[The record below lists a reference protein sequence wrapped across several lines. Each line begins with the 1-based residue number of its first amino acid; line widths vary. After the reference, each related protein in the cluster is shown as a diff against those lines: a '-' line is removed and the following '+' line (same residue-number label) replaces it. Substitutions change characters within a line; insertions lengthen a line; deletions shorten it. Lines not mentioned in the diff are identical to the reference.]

1 MNIRSCLNVDRV
13 RKRNNLQTLLEVP
26 LDQRITGKEW
36 KWLETNELD
45 EVEGLIKDAV
55 VLLEKAVK
63 SVVELRDITRARSYP
78 EEEVLEEVKKS
89 LRDIIDPGDIEKI
102 WRNERKEPNT
112 I

>member
-1 MNIRSCLNVDRV
+1 MDLAESEKIRELG
-13 RKRNNLQTLLEVP
+13 
-26 LDQRITGKEW
+26 IEW
-36 KWLETNELD
+36 KWLEKTNELD

-55 VLLEKAVK
+55 ASLEKAVK
-63 SVVELRDITRARSYP
+63 SIVELRNITRARGHP
-78 EEEVLEEVKKS
+78 EEVLEEVKKS